1 MLRELFSVRD
11 VVSRT
16 TVKKITLDPNAN
28 NSSWSKIY
36 DHAALQP
43 WPESVKDTRITL
55 LSCPGEGRHDQSI

>member
-28 NSSWSKIY
+28 NSS
-36 DHAALQP
+36 
-43 WPESVKDTRITL
+43 
-55 LSCPGEGRHDQSI
+55 